1 MPRIKL
7 FIQCCL
13 LVCAVSQLSAQMNVK
28 IGYNPVIGSFSGVN
42 QIQQAYAPS
51 TGVVQSGFN
60 DLAFMHGIQL
70 GLRQR
75 FGNLGI
81 ELGWESLTSS
91 KSALTFNDT
100 NESFTTRSYNHDIK
114 TWSFALDQYLSPV
127 GFGSAIS
134 RTNYSIAREVGTNEI
149 SIVNE
154 SNYGV
159 RVHLNWVIQ
168 ESNLVSLVIRPYYQ
182 FYLNDVDL
190 TAFAADLNSSITAT
204 ESLSFFGLSFIFY
217 NGRQ

>member
-1 MPRIKL
+1 MPRIILILQCWLL
-7 FIQCCL
+7 FSVACT
-13 LVCAVSQLSAQMNVK
+13 LSAQMNVK
-28 IGYNPVIGSFSGVN
+28 IGYNPVIGSFSGIN
-42 QIQQAYAPS
+42 QIQQAYSPS
-51 TGVVQSGFN
+51 SGIVQSGFS

-91 KSALTFNDT
+91 KSALTFIES

-114 TWSFALDQYLSPV
+114 TWSFSLDQYLNPV
-127 GFGSAIS
+127 GFGSSIT
-134 RTNYSIAREVGTNEI
+134 RTNFSIAREVGQNEI

-168 ESNLVSLVIRPYYQ
+168 ESSLVSLVVRPYYQ

-190 TAFAADLNSSITAT
+190 SNFASDLNSGVSTT